1 MHNKEQK
8 SEKRS
13 QGLADIMII
22 LLDDDDDDDDDN
34 YDDDDYDDDDDD
46 VDDSLEACVTTLH
59 VTRLLYDET

>member
-1 MHNKEQK
+1 MHNKERK

-22 LLDDDDDDDDDN
+22 LLDDDDDDYDN
-34 YDDDDYDDDDDD
+34 YDDADYDNDDDD

>member
-1 MHNKEQK
+1 MHNKERK

-34 YDDDDYDDDDDD
+34 YDDDDYDDDD

>member
-22 LLDDDDDDDDDN
+22 LLDDDDDDDDN
-34 YDDDDYDDDDDD
+34 YDDDDYDDDD

>member
-22 LLDDDDDDDDDN
+22 LLDDDDDDN
-34 YDDDDYDDDDDD
+34 YDDDDYDDDDED
-46 VDDSLEACVTTLH
+46 VVDSLEACVTTLH